1 MTRIG
6 RGPPPATQNGHPME
20 LRYTVRRSAR
30 RKKLTITV
38 ERDRS
43 VVVHAPAAMPDE
55 AIGQAVEAKRQWI
68 REKTRHGRKYREP
81 PHPPGKELVNG
92 ESALYLGRSYRIELV
107 KGDAGEAGGVRLDR
121 CFFVPAPPGPQ
132 GPPRIAEAPAGR
144 GRLWGPDA
152 GEPPP
157 RPHAVLVAGVNGTG
171 KTTAVARLAH
181 AAAEDGQRTIAA
193 AADTFRAAAID
204 QLRTWGERLA
214 FDVIAHRQGAD
225 PGAVVF
231 DAAEAARARGHDLL
245 LVDTAG
251 RLHNRR
257 PLLDELSKIR
267 RVLEG
272 QLGRPP
278 DEVALVLDATTGQ
291 NGLAQAR
298 AFAEAVEVTSV
309 ILTKLDGSAKGG
321 IAFAVA
327 AELGL
332 PVRFI
337 GTGDGP
343 GDLAPFDAESF
354 VDALLGAP
362 EASPSGAVA

>member
-1 MTRIG
+1 MRLFG
-6 RGPPPATQNGHPME
+6 RSSESDAATGE
-20 LRYTVRRSAR
+20 ALARTRRSWFGRLGDALRGGDVGPALWDSLEEVLIGADAGVATSLAVLERVRAASPR
-30 RKKLTITV
+30 RADDV
-38 ERDRS
+38 R
-43 VVVHAPAAMPDE
+43 E
-55 AIGQAVEAKRQWI
+55 ALR
-68 REKTRHGRKYREP
+68 R
-81 PHPPGKELVNG
+81 ELV
-92 ESALYLGRSYRIELV
+92 AIL
-107 KGDAGEAGGVRLDR
+107 
-121 CFFVPAPPGPQ
+121 
-132 GPPRIAEAPAGR
+132 EAPAGR

-152 GEPPP
+152 GEPPS

>member
-1 MTRIG
+1 MRLFG
-6 RGPPPATQNGHPME
+6 RSSESDAATGAA
-20 LRYTVRRSAR
+20 LARTRRSWFGR
-30 RKKLTITV
+30 LG
-38 ERDRS
+38 
-43 VVVHAPAAMPDE
+43 E
-55 AIGQAVEAKRQWI
+55 ALRG
-68 REKTRHGRKYREP
+68 
-81 PHPPGKELVNG
+81 
-92 ESALYLGRSYRIELV
+92 
-107 KGDAGEAGGVRLDR
+107 GDAGPALWDSLEEVLIGADAGVATSLEVLERVRAAR
-121 CFFVPAPPGPQ
+121 
-132 GPPRIAEAPAGR
+132 PRSAEDVRGALRRELVAILETPAGR

-157 RPHAVLVAGVNGTG
+157 RPHAALVAGVNGTG

-181 AAAEDGQRTIAA
+181 AAAGDGQRVIAA

-204 QLRTWGERLA
+204 QLRTWGERLD

-267 RVLEG
+267 RVLEDR
-272 QLGRPP
+272 LGRPP

-298 AFAEAVEVTSV
+298 AFTEAVEVTSV

-321 IAFAVA
+321 IVFAVA

-343 GDLAPFDAESF
+343 GDLAPFDAEAF

-362 EASPSGAVA
+362 EAAPRGVGA